1 MMIDSES
8 YSNYL
13 LEETCLA
20 TVSTT
25 QIDGRILS
33 TVVNCGMIEHPITGD
48 TCVAFVSGSNAARL
62 KHIERGSQV
71 TVCVRRGW
79 VWSSVTGPADLI
91 KPESLPEGI
100 DSEKMRLL
108 LREVFHAAGGVH
120 DDLEEYDKAMAGE
133 KRVVVCVSPDRIL
146 GNP

>member
-1 MMIDSES
+1 MSDIEIF
-8 YSNYL
+8 SNFL

-62 KHIERGSQV
+62 KHIERVSQLNDS
-71 TVCVRRGW
+71 VRRGW

-91 KPESLPEGI
+91 KSESLPEGI

-108 LREVFHAAGGVH
+108 LREVCHAAGGVH
-120 DDLEEYDKAMAGE
+120 DDLEEYDNAMARV